1 VLGLVDLL
9 FEVCSGETDSLH
21 SKAAEVLTMLL
32 DNGEFIATDPGLM
45 TVRYLYL
52 KLTNTVD
59 TAKQLPMFEI
69 LTAKLQTRALP
80 VMNDTIKL
88 KMARRVSTE
97 LGRHF
102 LQTLGQLMKSDLSET
117 DQCIVA
123 ESLS

>member
-1 VLGLVDLL
+1 VIGLVDLL

-32 DNGEFIATDPGLM
+32 DYSKFIGTAHGLM

-52 KLTNTVD
+52 KLVNTVD

-69 LTAKLQTRALP
+69 LTAKLQTKALP
-80 VMNDTIKL
+80 IMNDTIKL
-88 KMARRVSTE
+88 KMARRVSAE

-102 LQTLGQLMKSDLSET
+102 LQTLG
-117 DQCIVA
+117 
-123 ESLS
+123 